1 MYLAIRK
8 KSIHWRIHAKLSIT
22 CKCFQIHEIYMRSKC
37 LKKLHQK
44 SRLHI
49 TPSVAILLCRLCKN
63 FLLALVLFLRL
74 SLYDNAT
81 RVSSPDIHDDL
92 HTAWPLT
99 SDFRDVNHTSWRVSH
114 ASVVVVSAVW
124 QTDRQT
130 NRESCSSDA
139 LASVWV
145 CQTQQRSASCCMTH
159 LNDESRTQRATDK
172 SNLHTPLRPPVRTWI
187 ELTT

>member
-8 KSIHWRIHAKLSIT
+8 RSIHWRIHAKLSIT

-49 TPSVAILLCRLCKN
+49 TPSVAILLCRHCKN
-63 FLLALVLFLRL
+63 FLLALCSVSQIESVRQCYASIISWHSRWPLYSLTFDLWLSSRESHVL
-74 SLYDNAT
+74 ACIT
-81 RVSSPDIHDDL
+81 RVSRRRL
-92 HTAWPLT
+92 
-99 SDFRDVNHTSWRVSH
+99 RCV
-114 ASVVVVSAVW
+114 
-124 QTDRQT
+124 TDRQT